1 MAIKFEKIQA
11 GMTLYDVR
19 KNTGLGRWKW
29 NTWPVEVKEVDV
41 VNRTALV
48 SWNHNNIEWWSER
61 RLTKLRAKIPE

>member
-29 NTWPVEVKEVDV
+29 NTWPVEIKEVDV

-48 SWNHNNIEWWSER
+48 SWNTNKDEWWYEGQ
-61 RLTKLRAKIPE
+61 LIKLRAKRPE